1 MDQELFIIEVL
12 SAKQKLSRKRKKSEK
27 NNVQAFKLSIF
38 LWFAFFGA
46 VSFLYRHMSAVV
58 RSAEGMQKL
67 NNLYHFSWGVGGITI
82 VVLIV
87 FLLLIWLRYHQ
98 LSRHF
103 DQWLSQRAQQF
114 LHNKPTSQDD
124 DYLYFEKTSTSQA
137 FRIQKSDCQLL
148 LRSLDD
154 LPVYLGESKSKFGMN
169 TFHIFY

>member
-38 LWFAFFGA
+38 SGLLFFGA

-103 DQWLSQRAQQF
+103 DQWLSQR
-114 LHNKPTSQDD
+114 
-124 DYLYFEKTSTSQA
+124 KTTV
-137 FRIQKSDCQLL
+137 F
-148 LRSLDD
+148 
-154 LPVYLGESKSKFGMN
+154 
-169 TFHIFY
+169 T

>member
-87 FLLLIWLRYHQ
+87 FFYLFGSVTINCRVISINGLVKE
-98 LSRHF
+98 
-103 DQWLSQRAQQF
+103 
-114 LHNKPTSQDD
+114 HNSFT
-124 DYLYFEKTSTSQA
+124 
-137 FRIQKSDCQLL
+137 
-148 LRSLDD
+148 
-154 LPVYLGESKSKFGMN
+154 
-169 TFHIFY
+169 

>member
-1 MDQELFIIEVL
+1 
-12 SAKQKLSRKRKKSEK
+12 
-27 NNVQAFKLSIF
+27 
-38 LWFAFFGA
+38 
-46 VSFLYRHMSAVV
+46 MSAVV

-114 LHNKPTSQDD
+114 YIIN
-124 DYLYFEKTSTSQA
+124 
-137 FRIQKSDCQLL
+137 QLL
-148 LRSLDD
+148 KMMTIFILRRLRRVK
-154 LPVYLGESKSKFGMN
+154 LFG
-169 TFHIFY
+169 YKK